1 MAKRSNYER
10 ESERVKVSDEE
21 VVEEEILEEKEASPS
36 EPETVR
42 LVLLKQLNLKYVG
55 AVTGKTYTFSGAGA
69 EADVDKEDAKIMME
83 KRGGRCCG
91 GGIGISTPYFAEV

>member
-21 VVEEEILEEKEASPS
+21 VEEEILEEKESSPP

>member
-21 VVEEEILEEKEASPS
+21 IEEEVVEEKEFS

-55 AVTGKTYTFSGAGA
+55 NVTGKTYTFSGAGA
-69 EADVDKEDAKIMME
+69 EVDVDKKDAEIMLS
-83 KRGGRCCG
+83 KKGGKCCEG
-91 GGIGISTPYFAEV
+91 SVGPQPYFAEV

>member
-21 VVEEEILEEKEASPS
+21 VEEKILEEKEDSP
-36 EPETVR
+36 PETVR

-83 KRGGRCCG
+83 KRGGRCCEG
-91 GGIGISTPYFAEV
+91 GVGIPTPYFAEV